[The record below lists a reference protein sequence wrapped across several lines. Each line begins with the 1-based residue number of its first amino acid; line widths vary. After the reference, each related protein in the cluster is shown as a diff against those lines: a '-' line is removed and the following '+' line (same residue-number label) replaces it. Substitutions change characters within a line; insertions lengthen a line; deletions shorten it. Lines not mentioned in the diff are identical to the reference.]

1 MVMSV
6 CVYTH
11 VNVYAKVCV
20 YRHEDIWYF
29 SVWVY
34 TCECIRLS
42 MSVRAYAHVSVGAC
56 GGQRCQTLCTE
67 GTGEVTVSH
76 TVWVLGIKLGSSAG
90 ATSAFK
96 C

>member
-1 MVMSV
+1 MVMFV

-11 VNVYAKVCV
+11 MNVYAYVCV

-34 TCECIRLS
+34 TCECIWLS
-42 MSVRAYAHVSVGAC
+42 MSVCAYVHVSVGAC

-67 GTGEVTVSH
+67 GTGDCKPHSVAAGNRT
-76 TVWVLGIKLGSSAG
+76 GSSAG
-90 ATSAFK
+90 ATSACK